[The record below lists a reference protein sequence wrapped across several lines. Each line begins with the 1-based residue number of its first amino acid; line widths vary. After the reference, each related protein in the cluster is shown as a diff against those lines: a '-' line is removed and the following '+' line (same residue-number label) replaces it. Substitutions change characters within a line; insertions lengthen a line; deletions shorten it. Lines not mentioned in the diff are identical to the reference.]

1 VREQIYAYPFPSNS
15 DSNVADY
22 NKIDFRETDES
33 LGKRTGKAV
42 VNVGTIG
49 EGDFFVVVE

>member
-15 DSNVADY
+15 DSDVADY
-22 NKIDFRETDES
+22 NKIDFRETDER

-42 VNVGTIG
+42 VNVGAIG
-49 EGDFFVVVE
+49 EGDFVVVE